1 MSTAAPRTLA
11 DQLRC
16 WSDEQLARLLA
27 ARPDLATPAPQ
38 DSAQLASRAGTR
50 ASLTRA
56 VDQLTHL
63 ELVVLD
69 AVLAGGGPASTD
81 RLRDHVNA
89 EPAAV
94 DESVEHLRDLV
105 LLWGPESSLR
115 LPSAVADVFGTSVSG
130 LGPGAATLLQGYGPT
145 RLATLARDLGLPVSG
160 DRHTDL
166 AAIAAHL
173 DDRAAVKLLLGEIDD
188 RARAILEH
196 LEREGKDGSVEST
209 DRPVARGEDA
219 GPVDQLL
226 GRGLLIARDR
236 RHVAVPRE
244 VAVTLRGGRTTRDR
258 ADAVPEPVTS
268 ERPAGLVD
276 RAASGA
282 AFELVRH
289 VELMLEHWGVDPP
302 AALRAG
308 GLGVRELR
316 AAAGLLHVEQRVAAL
331 LVELAAAAGLV
342 TMGATEDR
350 DAVWLPTDAF
360 DVWMAAST
368 ADRWCRLAQAWLD
381 MPRLVGLVGSRSD
394 GKPVNALA
402 PDLERTWLPETR
414 RSALE
419 ELAALPEDQVLA
431 VGTGVPSLVARLA
444 WLRPRRPRARPEAVA
459 WVMEE
464 AAVIGVVGLGGLA
477 AHGRALLGEDPA
489 RRAPALLEP
498 LLPEPVEHMLLQA
511 DLTAVAPGPL
521 VQELAHR
528 LASVAD
534 VESRGGATVY
544 RFTDRSVRRAFDS
557 GWSVAEVHA
566 FLATSSRTPVPQA
579 LAYLVDDVSRKFGT
593 IRAGA
598 AESFLRSDD
607 EAALAE
613 LLHHPQAATL
623 RLRRIAP
630 TVVVSDVSLDVLLPR
645 LRDLGASPVVEAPD
659 GTVRLA
665 RREVHRARTP
675 TARTAVTD
683 LAGAGSYD
691 ARSGAH
697 WGTHWGTHS
706 GTHWGAHWAARSAAR
721 VAATVTAVRA
731 GDRAA
736 EVRPAP
742 SVDGE
747 APRSTPAST
756 MAVLREAADVGQPV
770 WIGYV
775 DNHGSTGERVVDP
788 MKVEGGWLTAYD
800 RRSEE
805 VRAFAVHRITVA
817 QPVQGTAS

>member
-1 MSTAAPRTLA
+1 
-11 DQLRC
+11 
-16 WSDEQLARLLA
+16 RLLA
-27 ARPDLATPAPQ
+27 ARPDLAVPAPQ
-38 DSAQLASRAGTR
+38 DSAQLASRAGTK
-50 ASLTRA
+50 ASLTRV

-69 AVLAGGGPASTD
+69 AVLVSAGSVSAD
-81 RLRDHVNA
+81 RLHDSVNA
-89 EPAAV
+89 EPDTVERA
-94 DESVEHLRDLV
+94 VEHLRDLA
-105 LLWGPESSLR
+105 LLWGTEEGLR
-115 LPSAVADVFGTSVSG
+115 VPSAVGDILGTSVSG
-130 LGPGAATLLQGYGPT
+130 LGPGAATLLGGYGPT
-145 RLATLARDLGLPVSG
+145 RVAALARDLGLPVSG

-166 AAIAAHL
+166 TAIAAHL
-173 DDRAAVKLLLGEIDD
+173 DDRATVDALLAEVDD
-188 RARAILEH
+188 RARAILGH

-209 DRPVARGEDA
+209 DRVVVRGEDV

-226 GRGLLIARDR
+226 ARGLLIARDR

-244 VAVTLRGGRTTRDR
+244 VAITVRDGHTTRDR
-258 ADAVPEPVTS
+258 ADAVPDLLTS
-268 ERPAGLVD
+268 ERPASLVD

-289 VELMLEHWGVDPP
+289 LELMLEHWGVDPP

-316 AAAGLLHVEQRVAAL
+316 STAELLHVEQRVAAL
-331 LVELAAAAGLV
+331 MVELAVAAGLA
-342 TMGATEDR
+342 TMGSTEDH

-368 ADRWCRLAQAWLD
+368 ADRWYRLAQTWLD
-381 MPRLVGLVGSRSD
+381 TPRLVALVGSRSD

-402 PDLERTWLPETR
+402 PDLERAWLPQTR
-414 RSALE
+414 RFALA
-419 ELAALPEDQVLA
+419 ELAALPQGQVLA
-431 VGTGVPSLVARLA
+431 AGTGVPALVARLN
-444 WLRPRRPRARPEAVA
+444 WLRPRLPRALPEAVA
-459 WVMEE
+459 AAMEE
-464 AAVIGVVGLGGLA
+464 AALVGVVGLGGLA
-477 AHGRALLGEDPA
+477 AHGRGLLGEDPA
-489 RRAPALLEP
+489 HQAPAQLEP
-498 LLPEPVEHMLLQA
+498 MLPEPVDHMLLQA

-521 VQELAHR
+521 VQELAHQ

-544 RFTDRSVRRAFDS
+544 RFTNRSVRRAFDS

-566 FLATSSRTPVPQA
+566 FLTAWSQTPVPQA
-579 LAYLVDDVSRKFGT
+579 LTYLVNDVSRKFGT

-607 EAALAE
+607 DAALAE
-613 LLHHPQAATL
+613 LVHHPRAATL

-645 LRDLGASPVVEAPD
+645 LRDLGASPVVEASD

-675 TARTAVTD
+675 VVRKAVSD
-683 LAGAGSYD
+683 PVGPGSHD
-691 ARSGAH
+691 ARSA
-697 WGTHWGTHS
+697 TR
-706 GTHWGAHWAARSAAR
+706 AAAR
-721 VAATVTAVRA
+721 VAATVTAIRA

-736 EVRPAP
+736 ESRPAA
-742 SVDGE
+742 SVDGRT
-747 APRSTPAST
+747 PRGTPAAT

-788 MKVEGGWLTAYD
+788 VKVEGGWLTAYD
-800 RRSEE
+800 RRSDE
-805 VRAFAVHRITVA
+805 VRGFAVHRITAA
-817 QPVQGTAS
+817 QPMRDPDDPANIPSEG